1 MECFYLEEQT
11 VYSPQLYDTVCRLVG
26 QLTRR
31 PVGVDADL
39 LQNLIASEN
48 SHLLFL
54 RQNSLV
60 VGMAT
65 VGMYL
70 SPTGRKAWIEDLVV
84 DEAFRGKKVGR
95 KLMEEVMAFVR
106 KSAPVTLMLTSKPA
120 RVAANALY
128 RSMGL
133 EIKETNVYNQSVFL
147 NK

>member
-54 RQNSLV
+54 RQNSQV

-65 VGMYL
+65 VGIYI

-84 DEAFRGKKVGR
+84 DEAFRGKKLGR

-106 KSAPVTLMLTSKPA
+106 RSAPVTLMLTSKPA

-128 RSMGL
+128 RSLGL
-133 EIKETNVYNQSVFL
+133 KIKETNVYNQSVFL

>member
-39 LQNLIASEN
+39 LRNLIVSEN
-48 SHLLFL
+48 SHLLFW
-54 RQNSLV
+54 RQNSQV

-65 VGMYL
+65 VGIYI

-84 DEAFRGKKVGR
+84 DEAFRGKKLGR

-106 KSAPVTLMLTSKPA
+106 RSAPVTLMLTSKPA

-128 RSMGL
+128 RSLGL
-133 EIKETNVYNQSVFL
+133 EIKETNVYNQSVFF

>member
-39 LQNLIASEN
+39 LRNLIASEN

>member
-1 MECFYLEEQT
+1 MEEQT

-39 LQNLIASEN
+39 LRNLIASEN

>member
-39 LQNLIASEN
+39 LRNLIASEN

-133 EIKETNVYNQSVFL
+133 EIKETNVYDQPVFL

>member
-11 VYSPQLYDTVCRLVG
+11 FYTPQLYDTVCRLVG

-54 RQNSLV
+54 RQNSQV

-65 VGMYL
+65 VGIYI

-84 DEAFRGKKVGR
+84 DEAFRGKKLGR

-106 KSAPVTLMLTSKPA
+106 RSAPVTLMLTSKPA

-128 RSMGL
+128 RSLGL